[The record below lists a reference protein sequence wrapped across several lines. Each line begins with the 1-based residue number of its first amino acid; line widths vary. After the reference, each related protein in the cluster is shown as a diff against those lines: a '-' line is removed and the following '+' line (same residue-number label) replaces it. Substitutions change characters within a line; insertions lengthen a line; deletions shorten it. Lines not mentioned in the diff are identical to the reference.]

1 MKEKN
6 KEKND
11 ERITGFGFVGLAGFV
26 SIAVPLLLL
35 CVSLFSVS
43 CKMTAEGIVSS
54 SDDVRNPV
62 LANFSQ
68 ESEGSV
74 LLAFT
79 EEVELSSLEVRE
91 EDAASEGEP
100 VFSGGQIGLERVLE
114 ASSLQEDAGVTMR
127 GVFPESQVLKPGV
140 PYILSGVALDRNGN
154 SLLFQV
160 PFHGFNNRVA
170 GVVLSEVRTE
180 AQDIKKDKAKLEYVE
195 LYVHTAGNLAGISLW
210 SANDDKKYGEYV
222 FPAAEVKAGEYV
234 VVHFRTMDEHASGC
248 MDETGNDLN
257 ASTAPDS
264 CAGVRDFWVPGT
276 GSRLG
281 KSDVILLRKRS
292 GGPLM
297 DALLYVQ
304 SSAKEST
311 RSKLVE
317 TTRQFLG
324 VGAGQESIDF
334 STWVSGDGLT
344 TVNRTLS
351 RQNIGAD
358 GAVAGDVNSAA
369 AGEHWFVTKTVGN
382 SKGATPGA
390 PNSSNRYEAN

>member
-6 KEKND
+6 N

-26 SIAVPLLLL
+26 GIAVPLFLL
-35 CVSLFSVS
+35 CVSIFSVS
-43 CKMTAEGIVSS
+43 CKMTAEGIVSA

-62 LANFSQ
+62 LSHFSQ

-91 EDAASEGEP
+91 EGAASQGEP
-100 VFSGGQIGLERVLE
+100 VFSGGQIGLERV
-114 ASSLQEDAGVTMR
+114 QDAPPFQNEEKGVMVR
-127 GVFPESQVLKPGV
+127 GVFPESQTLDPGV
-140 PYILSGVALDRNGN
+140 PYILSGVALDGNGN

-180 AQDIKKDKAKLEYVE
+180 AEKMKTDKAKLEYVE

-210 SANDDKKYGEYV
+210 NANDDKKYGEYV
-222 FPAAEVKAGEYV
+222 FPAAEVKAGDYV

-248 MDETGNDLN
+248 IDETGDDLN

-264 CAGVRDFWVPGT
+264 CADVRDFWVPGT

-281 KSDVILLRKRS
+281 KSDVILLRERS
-292 GGPLM
+292 GGSLM

-304 SSAKEST
+304 SSAKDST

-324 VGAGQESIDF
+324 AEAGQEGIDF

-344 TVNRTLS
+344 TINRTLS
-351 RQNIGAD
+351 RQNIGANVA
-358 GAVAGDVNSAA
+358 GAGDVHSAS
-369 AGEHWFVTKTVGN
+369 AGEHWFVTKTVGKD
-382 SKGATPGA
+382 KGATPGA

>member
-1 MKEKN
+1 M

-26 SIAVPLLLL
+26 SIAVPFFLL

-43 CKMTAEGIVSS
+43 CKMTAEGIVSA

-74 LLAFT
+74 LLSFT

-91 EDAASEGEP
+91 EGAASEGEP
-100 VFSGGQIGLERVLE
+100 VFSGGQIGLERVRE

-160 PFHGFNNRVA
+160 PFHGFNKRVA

-210 SANDDKKYGEYV
+210 SANDD
-222 FPAAEVKAGEYV
+222 
-234 VVHFRTMDEHASGC
+234 R
-248 MDETGNDLN
+248 
-257 ASTAPDS
+257 STASMCSLPQ
-264 CAGVRDFWVPGT
+264 R
-276 GSRLG
+276 
-281 KSDVILLRKRS
+281 
-292 GGPLM
+292 
-297 DALLYVQ
+297 
-304 SSAKEST
+304 
-311 RSKLVE
+311 
-317 TTRQFLG
+317 
-324 VGAGQESIDF
+324 
-334 STWVSGDGLT
+334 
-344 TVNRTLS
+344 
-351 RQNIGAD
+351 
-358 GAVAGDVNSAA
+358 
-369 AGEHWFVTKTVGN
+369 
-382 SKGATPGA
+382 
-390 PNSSNRYEAN
+390 